1 LAASFGGIHNVLK
14 LNQEISLTIET
25 YTLFCIPTFTKLLC
39 VFT

>member
-25 YTLFCIPTFTKLLC
+25 YI
-39 VFT
+39 